1 MDAKP
6 FSDRLKDL
14 GWTPYKLAQEL
25 DKVRQTNKGAG
36 NYTST
41 VMKFLENPN
50 SSRTITLLDLVTAME
65 GEIVIG
71 WKVKKEVTVDHQE
84 VKI

>member
-1 MDAKP
+1 MEAKP
-6 FSDRLKDL
+6 FNNRLKDL
-14 GWTPYKLAQEL
+14 GWTPYRLAQEL
-25 DKVRQTNKGAG
+25 DKVRQTKKGAG

-41 VMKFLENPN
+41 VVKFLENPN
-50 SSRTITLLDLVTAME
+50 NSRTITLLDLVKAMD
-65 GEIVIG
+65 GEIVIR